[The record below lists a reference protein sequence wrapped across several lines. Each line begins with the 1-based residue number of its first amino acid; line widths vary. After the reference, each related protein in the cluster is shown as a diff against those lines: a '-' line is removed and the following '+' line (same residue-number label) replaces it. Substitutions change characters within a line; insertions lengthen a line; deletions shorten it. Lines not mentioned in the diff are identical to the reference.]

1 MLLLPLQATQW
12 QTESAIQ
19 YWQGSCDQVGRQ
31 EDKCVP
37 ESTLK
42 YFRPLP
48 FIKRFSI
55 WAVNYIYSEELV
67 SSVEGKRRDT
77 KGKLE
82 YNCPW

>member
-1 MLLLPLQATQW
+1 MLLLPLQSTQW

-19 YWQGSCDQVGRQ
+19 CWQGSCDQVGRQ

-42 YFRPLP
+42 YFRQLP

-55 WAVNYIYSEELV
+55 
-67 SSVEGKRRDT
+67 
-77 KGKLE
+77 
-82 YNCPW
+82 